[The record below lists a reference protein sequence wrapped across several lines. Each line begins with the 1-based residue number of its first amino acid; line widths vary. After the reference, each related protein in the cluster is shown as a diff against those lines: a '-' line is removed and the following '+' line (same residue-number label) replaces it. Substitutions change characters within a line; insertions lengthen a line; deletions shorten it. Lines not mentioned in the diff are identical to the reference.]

1 MSTYSI
7 VGFDMLPDCM
17 HVPIHVSTPMG
28 ESLVVNQVYRYFLIS
43 LVGYD
48 TWVDLIILGMVD
60 FDIILGMDWHSPH
73 QAIIDCYAKNVTLA
87 MSGVP
92 RVEWTGASG
101 SYPSKDELHDYLHKV
116 FIRPSISPW
125 GAHVLFVRNKDGS
138 MRMCIDYQKE
148 QSDSEEQVSSS
159 PYYDFFDQLQ
169 VFIDDILVYSKTEE
183 DHNRH
188 LRIELLRL
196 REEKLH
202 TKFSK
207 CEFWLNFV
215 AFLGHVVSKDSIRV
229 DPAKNEAVRGWT
241 RPTSVTEI
249 QSFVGLVGYYRRFV
263 QSSTNAS
270 PLTVLTHQS
279 FQWFDEFEEFFQ
291 KLKTLL
297 TSAPILTLPDEG
309 VNFTIYCSAS
319 GVGLGGFRMQK
330 GKVIAYASEAFK
342 THERNYPTHD
352 L

>member
-1 MSTYSI
+1 M
-7 VGFDMLPDCM
+7 FRAAR
-17 HVPIHVSTPMG
+17 
-28 ESLVVNQVYRYFLIS
+28 E
-43 LVGYD
+43 
-48 TWVDLIILGMVD
+48 
-60 FDIILGMDWHSPH
+60 
-73 QAIIDCYAKNVTLA
+73 
-87 MSGVP
+87 
-92 RVEWTGASG
+92 GAS
-101 SYPSKDELHDYLHKV
+101 
-116 FIRPSISPW
+116 FQSILSL
-125 GAHVLFVRNKDGS
+125 AKEAEYMVLEDPGEPKRD
-138 MRMCIDYQKE
+138 R
-148 QSDSEEQVSSS
+148 SSS
-159 PYYDFFDQLQ
+159 QFSSASSRGR

-183 DHNRH
+183 DHDRH

-215 AFLGHVVSKDSIRV
+215 AFLGHVVSKDGIRV

-263 QSSTNAS
+263 QSSTNES
-270 PLTVLTHQS
+270 PLSVLTHQS
-279 FQWFDEFEEFFQ
+279 FQCFDEFEEFFQ

-309 VNFTIYCSAS
+309 VNFTVYCSAS

-330 GKVIAYASEAFK
+330 GKVIAYASGAFK
-342 THERNYPTHD
+342 TYERNYPTHD